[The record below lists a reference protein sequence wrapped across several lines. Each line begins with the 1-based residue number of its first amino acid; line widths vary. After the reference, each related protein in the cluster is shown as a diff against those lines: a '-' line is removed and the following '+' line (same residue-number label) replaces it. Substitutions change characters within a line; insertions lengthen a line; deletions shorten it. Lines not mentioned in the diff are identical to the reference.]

1 METRKGIFYGV
12 GVGPGDPELLTLKA
26 VRVLKDCPVIAAPRT
41 KNGAMLALEIVRQA
55 VDLSGK
61 RILPLDFSMERDRER
76 QAAAHALAAAQVQPY
91 LAGGQDVAM
100 LNLGDVSIYATYS
113 YLMESLRR
121 EGFEAVMVPG
131 VPSFCAV
138 AARLGESLTEGS
150 TPLHIIP
157 ASYEPLEQALALPG
171 TKVLMKS
178 GKRIP
183 KVIETLCET
192 GHLEGASMVQ
202 ECGLPG
208 EAVYR
213 DLHAVPEPV
222 GYFATIIVKE

>member
-1 METRKGIFYGV
+1 METRKGCFYGV

-26 VRVLKDCPVIAAPRT
+26 IRVMKACPVIAAPRT
-41 KNGAMLALEIVRQA
+41 KNGAMLALEIVRQM

-61 RILPLDFSMERDRER
+61 LILPLDFTMERDRER
-76 QAAAHALAAAQVQPY
+76 QAAAHALAAAQVEPY
-91 LAGGQDVAM
+91 LAEGQDVAM
-100 LNLGDVSIYATYS
+100 LNLGDVSLYATYS
-113 YLMESLRR
+113 YLMEHLKKR
-121 EGFEAVMVPG
+121 GFEAVMIPG

-138 AARLGESLTEGS
+138 AACLGESLTEGDI
-150 TPLHIIP
+150 PLHIIP
-157 ASYEPLEQALALPG
+157 AAYEPLEQALALPG

-183 KVIETLCET
+183 KVIETLRQT
-192 GHLEGASMVQ
+192 GQLENASMVQ

-213 DLHAVPEPV
+213 ELDGVTTPV
-222 GYFATIIVKE
+222 GYFSTVIVKE